1 MFVLSKILFI
11 FASAIRKERKDILL
25 NNLLIATEKKEQTYI
40 NWAAPVR
47 AQISHICMW
56 LVASREVC
64 GESLR
69 LLC

>member
-25 NNLLIATEKKEQTYI
+25 NNLSIATEKKEQTYI

-47 AQISHICMW
+47 AQLSHIK
-56 LVASREVC
+56 E
-64 GESLR
+64 
-69 LLC
+69 